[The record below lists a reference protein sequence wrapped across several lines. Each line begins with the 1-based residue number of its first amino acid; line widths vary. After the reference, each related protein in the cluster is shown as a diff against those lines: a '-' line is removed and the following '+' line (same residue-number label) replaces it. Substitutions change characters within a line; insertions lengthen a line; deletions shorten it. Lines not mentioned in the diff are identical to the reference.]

1 MAIKPK
7 PIVQLVGAVLNAGVR
22 IAPQTTAQAAFYL
35 FGLPRPRKVK
45 EKERAFLEKAQW
57 EYLPIGTQ
65 RIAVYHWGD
74 PAAPAALLAHGWES
88 RAGRWRKIG
97 PGLLEAGYRVVALDA
112 PAHGRSSGWHFNMI
126 RYADVLRVLLERE
139 GPVELMI
146 GHSVGGASSIWAM
159 NTVAPEYRPRRAV
172 IMASFASL
180 SHVMENGRQLVGAE
194 PALLAALDDFIE
206 RLSGRRI
213 AQYDLT
219 EAVRHLGN
227 VEALLLHD
235 RHDPVTSF
243 SESERLRAA
252 WPGAR
257 LVATEGFGHGL
268 TAPQAVEI
276 VLDFARQ
283 RRLLP

>member
-1 MAIKPK
+1 M
-7 PIVQLVGAVLNAGVR
+7 VQVLGAVLNASVR

-35 FGLPRPRKVK
+35 FGLPRPRRVK
-45 EKERAFLEKAQW
+45 PQEQAFLETAQR
-57 EYLPIGTQ
+57 EHVPIGEQ
-65 RIAVYHWGD
+65 RIAVYRWGEAGR
-74 PAAPAALLAHGWES
+74 PVALLAHGWES
-88 RAGRWRKIG
+88 HAGRWRKVG

-126 RYADVLRVLLERE
+126 RYADVLCALLERE
-139 GPVELMI
+139 GPVHLMV

-159 NTVAPEYRPRRAV
+159 GTAPSTLRPKRAV

-180 SHVMENGRQLVGAE
+180 AHVLENGRRLIGAE
-194 PALLAALDDFIE
+194 PALVAAMDDFIV

-213 AQYDLT
+213 AEYDLT
-219 EAVRHLGN
+219 TVARTLGD

-235 RHDPVTSF
+235 RHDRVTHF
-243 SESERLRAA
+243 SESERLCAA

-257 LVATEGFGHGL
+257 LIATEGLGHGL
-268 TAPQAVEI
+268 TAPQAVHL

-283 RRLLP
+283 GLPA

>member
-1 MAIKPK
+1 MRAKPV
-7 PIVQLVGAVLNAGVR
+7 VQVLGAVLNAGVR

-45 EKERAFLEKAQW
+45 PQEQAFLETARQ
-57 EYLPIGTQ
+57 EYLPIGEQ
-65 RIAVYHWGD
+65 RIAVYRWGEAGR
-74 PAAPAALLAHGWES
+74 PVALLAHGWES
-88 RAGRWRKIG
+88 HAGRWRKIG
-97 PGLLEAGYRVVALDA
+97 PGLLAAGYRVVALDA

-139 GPVELMI
+139 GPVQLMI

-159 NTVAPEYRPRRAV
+159 GAVEPALRPRRAV

-180 SHVMENGRQLVGAE
+180 AHVMENGRRLIGAE
-194 PALLAALDDFIE
+194 PALIAAMDDFIV

-213 AQYDLT
+213 AEYDLT
-219 EAVRHLGN
+219 AVVRDLGD

-235 RHDPVTSF
+235 RHDRVTHF
-243 SESERLRAA
+243 SESERLCAA

-257 LVATEGFGHGL
+257 LTATEGLGHGL
-268 TAPQAVEI
+268 TAPQAVNI

-283 RRLLP
+283 GLPT

>member
-1 MAIKPK
+1 MRAKPV
-7 PIVQLVGAVLNAGVR
+7 VQVLGAVLNAGVR

-45 EKERAFLEKAQW
+45 PKEREFLETAQQ
-57 EYLPIGTQ
+57 EYLPVGEQ
-65 RIAVYHWGD
+65 RISVYRWGEAGR
-74 PAAPAALLAHGWES
+74 PVALLAHGWES
-88 RAGRWRKIG
+88 HAGRWRKVG

-126 RYADVLRVLLERE
+126 RYAEVLRVLLERE
-139 GPVELMI
+139 GPVSLMI

-159 NTVAPEYRPRRAV
+159 HSVAPAFRPQRAV

-180 SHVMENGRQLVGAE
+180 SHVMENGRRLIGAE
-194 PALLAALDDFIE
+194 PALLAAMDDFIV

-213 AQYDLT
+213 AEYDLT
-219 EAVRHLGN
+219 EVVRHLGQ

-235 RHDPVTSF
+235 RHDRVTHF
-243 SESERLRAA
+243 SESERLLHA

-257 LVATEGFGHGL
+257 LVATEGLGHGL
-268 TAPQAVEI
+268 TAPQAVNI

-283 RRLLP
+283 GLSA

>member
-1 MAIKPK
+1 MMRAKPV
-7 PIVQLVGAVLNAGVR
+7 VQVLGAVLNAGVR

-45 EKERAFLEKAQW
+45 PQEQAFLETAQQ
-57 EYLPIGTQ
+57 EYLPIGEQ
-65 RIAVYHWGD
+65 RIAVYRWGEAGR
-74 PAAPAALLAHGWES
+74 PVALLAHGWES
-88 RAGRWRKIG
+88 HAGRWRKIG
-97 PGLLEAGYRVVALDA
+97 PGLLAAGYRVVALDA

-126 RYADVLRVLLERE
+126 RYAEVLRVLLERE
-139 GPVELMI
+139 GPVQLMI

-159 NTVAPEYRPRRAV
+159 GTVAPALRPRRAV

-180 SHVMENGRQLVGAE
+180 AHVMENGRRLIGAE
-194 PALLAALDDFIE
+194 PALIAAMDDFIV

-213 AQYDLT
+213 AEYDLT
-219 EAVRHLGN
+219 AVVRDLGE

-235 RHDPVTSF
+235 QHDRVTHF
-243 SESERLRAA
+243 SESERLCAA

-257 LVATEGFGHGL
+257 LMATEGLGHGL
-268 TAPQAVEI
+268 TAPQAVNI

-283 RRLLP
+283 GLSA

>member
-1 MAIKPK
+1 M
-7 PIVQLVGAVLNAGVR
+7 GAVLNAGVR
-22 IAPQTTAQAAFYL
+22 VAPQTTAQAAFYL
-35 FGLPRPRKVK
+35 FGLPRPRRVK
-45 EKERAFLEKAQW
+45 PKERAFLEEAQL
-57 EYLPIGTQ
+57 EYLPVGTM
-65 RIAVYHWGD
+65 RIATYRWGHAD
-74 PAAPAALLAHGWES
+74 APVALLAHGWES
-88 RAGRWRKIG
+88 HAGRWRKIG
-97 PGLLEAGYRVVALDA
+97 PGLLDAGYRVVALDA

-139 GPVELMI
+139 GPVDLMI

-159 NTVAPEYRPRRAV
+159 GTVAPHLRPRRAV

-180 SHVMENGRQLVGAE
+180 GHVMDNSRQWIGAE

-219 EAVRHLGN
+219 NIVSNLAD
-227 VEALLLHD
+227 VEALLIHD
-235 RHDPVTSF
+235 RHDPVTHF
-243 SESERLRAA
+243 NQSEKLCAA

-268 TAPQAVEI
+268 TAPRAVEI

-283 RRLLP
+283 GSLT

>member
-1 MAIKPK
+1 MMRAKPV
-7 PIVQLVGAVLNAGVR
+7 VQVLGAVLNAGVR

-45 EKERAFLEKAQW
+45 PQEQAFLETAQQ
-57 EYLPIGTQ
+57 EYLPIGEQ
-65 RIAVYHWGD
+65 RIAVYRWGEAGR
-74 PAAPAALLAHGWES
+74 PVALLAHGWES
-88 RAGRWRKIG
+88 HAGRWRKIG
-97 PGLLEAGYRVVALDA
+97 PGLLAAGYRVVALDA

-126 RYADVLRVLLERE
+126 RYAEVLRVLLERE
-139 GPVELMI
+139 GPVQLMI

-159 NTVAPEYRPRRAV
+159 GTVAPALRPRRAV

-180 SHVMENGRQLVGAE
+180 AHVMENGRRLIGAE
-194 PALLAALDDFIE
+194 PALIAAMDDFIV

-213 AQYDLT
+213 AEYDLT
-219 EAVRHLGN
+219 TVVRDLGE

-235 RHDPVTSF
+235 RHDRVTHF
-243 SESERLRAA
+243 SESERLCAA

-257 LVATEGFGHGL
+257 LMATEGLGHGL
-268 TAPQAVEI
+268 TAPQAVNI

-283 RRLLP
+283 GLPA